1 MIYSELPLIHHNLL
15 LILMGINV
23 CVCKINQMFMSTLWV
38 LGYCGGL
45 KAWQIKWCRL
55 TRVHCNCTNNHT
67 ILHAETFTSIY
78 TFVLHIHSLYCT
90 CTVLHIHSL
99 YCTCTVLYIHL
110 LYCTYI
116 HFIVHVLYCTYIYCT
131 VHACTVPVHIIIRC
145 YM

>member
-23 CVCKINQMFMSTLWV
+23 CVCKINQMSMSTLLL

-67 ILHAETFTSIY
+67 MLHAETFTSIY

-90 CTVLHIHSL
+90 CTVL
-99 YCTCTVLYIHL
+99 YIHL
-110 LYCTYI
+110 LYCTCLYRTCAYN
-116 HFIVHVLYCTYIYCT
+116 HTTLHVTTFILCIMCHCCV
-131 VHACTVPVHIIIRC
+131 
-145 YM
+145 